1 MATQQQP
8 AEAANGRT
16 IRPFAAVLQEIAA
29 GRLHDRLSEQLADL
43 TSAVHATG
51 KKGTVTLTIT
61 VAPVKAGVT
70 DTLVVSGKTV
80 CKAPEGEDAQPSSV
94 FFPDAAGNLT
104 RNDPNQPT
112 LPLRSLNT
120 REATA

>member
-1 MATQQQP
+1 MPQP
-8 AEAANGRT
+8 TEDDRT
-16 IRPFAAVLQEIAA
+16 VRPFGAILQEIAA
-29 GRLHDRLSEQLADL
+29 GRLHNRLSEQLADL
-43 TSAVHATG
+43 TTAVHATG

-61 VAPVKAGVT
+61 VAPIKAGVT
-70 DTLVVSGKTV
+70 DTLVVSGRSV
-80 CKAPEGEDAQPSSV
+80 CKAPEGEDAFPSSV

-112 LPLRSLNT
+112 LPLRGLDTT